1 MNTTESKKLFGTLKQ
16 KTKGSF
22 NEASNWLNS
31 QKNKPALNLIKAA
44 FDKKKKRYRLR
55 TRVPREYG
63 LIMMN
68 YVNYGLLRLW

>member
-1 MNTTESKKLFGTLKQ
+1 MKELWVDEIPIIRDVNTTESKKLFGTLKQ

-44 FDKKKKRYRLR
+44 FDKKKKG
-55 TRVPREYG
+55 TGCAPEYLG
-63 LIMMN
+63 NMD
-68 YVNYGLLRLW
+68 